1 MHDFRADV
9 EGLRA
14 LAIAIVLL
22 AHAGLPMAAGGYVG
36 VDVFFVISGFLI
48 TRLLVGE
55 RDRTGSVSLTRFY
68 ARRVRRLMP
77 QALTAIVVVAVVA
90 RLVLSPLEAD
100 AVLGDVTAAGAY
112 AMNWHL
118 SAQSVDYFASGAA
131 DGPLD
136 HFWSLAVE
144 EQFYLVW
151 PLLLLVLGRRWVAP
165 ALAAICAASLVYAV
179 QWVGASPEQ
188 AYFSTGARAWELAL
202 GGLLAL
208 LLAERRLGRGPAG
221 AAGWAGLAAIGYATL
236 AFDAGTAMP
245 ALPALLPA
253 LGAAALV
260 AAGTSAVPAAPT
272 RLLSLRPV
280 RFVGRVSYAW
290 YVWHWPVLI
299 LAVAVAEPLTPAAG
313 LAVVAASFVPTI
325 VTYRWIEEPI
335 RRSRIRVRT
344 TVIAAPATAGLVLV
358 VAVVIAWSIP
368 SPPTLAAGMAAGAAQ
383 LDRAP
388 TLQRSATA
396 LRPTPR
402 DADDDRGQSY
412 TDGCLAE
419 ATATRSP
426 RCVYANPR
434 SRTTVVLFGDSHAM
448 QLFPALEP
456 IAVRRHW
463 RLVQLTK
470 SGCPPAVVDVI
481 YTPLNRA
488 YPECDVWRADALA
501 RIAREHPA
509 LVVAASSVDYTA
521 VENGRRLST
530 AETSKALAAGYRPML
545 LRLRRLV
552 PRVAVFMD
560 PPKPPW
566 DVPDCVS
573 KALHELRRC
582 AFARR
587 PAVARAAA
595 MASGAEHVRGVR
607 VIDPTDEFC
616 LPQLCPAV
624 IGDVLV
630 YRQTGH
636 ITATYAATL
645 APWLERRLPPLK

>member
-1 MHDFRADV
+1 MNDFRTDV

-14 LAIAIVLL
+14 LAIVIVLL
-22 AHAGLPMAAGGYVG
+22 AHAGLPIAAGGYVG

-55 RDRTGSVSLTRFY
+55 LDRTGSLSLPRFY

-77 QALTAIVVVAVVA
+77 QALTAIVAVAVVS

-100 AVLGDVTAAGAY
+100 AALRDVMAAGVY

-179 QWVGASPEQ
+179 QRVGASPEQ
-188 AYFSTGARAWELAL
+188 AYFSAGTRAWELAL
-202 GGLLAL
+202 GGLLAPA
-208 LLAERRLGRGPAG
+208 LAGRRLGRWQAA
-221 AAGWAGLAAIGYATL
+221 AAGWAGLAAIGCAT
-236 AFDAGTAMP
+236 FVFGPDTAMP
-245 ALPALLPA
+245 ALPALVPA

-260 AAGTSAVPAAPT
+260 AAGTSATPAAPT
-272 RLLSLRPV
+272 RLLSIRPV

-299 LAVAVAEPLTPAAG
+299 LAVAVVGPLSPAAG
-313 LAVVAASFVPTI
+313 LAVIGASFVPTI
-325 VTYRWIEEPI
+325 VTHRWIEEPI

-344 TVIAAPATAGLVLV
+344 AVLAAPATAALILV
-358 VAVVIAWSIP
+358 VAAAIAGSIP
-368 SPPTLAAGMAAGAAQ
+368 SPPTLAAGMAEGAEQ
-383 LDRAP
+383 LER
-388 TLQRSATA
+388 TYTFQRSATA
-396 LRPTPR
+396 LRPTPLT
-402 DADDDRGQSY
+402 ADDDRGRSY
-412 TDGCLAE
+412 EDGCLAD
-419 ATATRSP
+419 AAATRSP
-426 RCVYANPR
+426 RCVYGDHS

-448 QLFPALEP
+448 QFFPALEP
-456 IAVRRHW
+456 IALRRRW

-470 SGCPPAVVDVI
+470 SGCPPAAVDVI

-488 YPECDVWRADALA
+488 YPECDAWRADTFA
-501 RIAREHPA
+501 RVARERPA
-509 LVVAASSVDYTA
+509 LVIVAASVDYA
-521 VENGRRLST
+521 VVENGRRLAT
-530 AETSKALAAGYRPML
+530 AAGTAALAAGYRATL
-545 LRLRRLV
+545 QRLRRIV
-552 PRVAVFMD
+552 PRVAVIVD

-566 DVPDCVS
+566 DVPNCVS
-573 KALHELRRC
+573 KALQQLWRC
-582 AFARR
+582 AFRR
-587 PAVARAAA
+587 GAAVARANVMAA
-595 MASGAEHVRGVR
+595 GARRVRGVR
-607 VIDPTDEFC
+607 VIDTADRFC
-616 LPQLCPAV
+616 LRRICPAV
-624 IGDVLV
+624 IGNVLV
-630 YRQTGH
+630 YRRTGH

-645 APWLERRLPPLK
+645 APWLEDKLP

>member
-1 MHDFRADV
+1 MNDFRADV

-14 LAIAIVLL
+14 LAIVIVLL

-55 RDRTGSVSLTRFY
+55 LDRTGGLSLPRFY

-77 QALTAIVVVAVVA
+77 QALMAIVAVAVVS

-100 AVLGDVTAAGAY
+100 AALSDVTAADVY

-151 PLLLLVLGRRWVAP
+151 PLLLLVLRRRWVAP

-179 QWVGASPEQ
+179 QRTGASPEQ
-188 AYFSTGARAWELAL
+188 AYFSTGTRAWELAL

-208 LLAERRLGRGPAG
+208 ALARRRLPRWQAG
-221 AAGWAGLAAIGYATL
+221 VAGWAGLAAVGCATVL
-236 AFDAGTAMP
+236 FGPDTAMP
-245 ALPALLPA
+245 GLPALLPA

-260 AAGTSAVPAAPT
+260 AAGTSAVAAAPT
-272 RLLSLRPV
+272 RLLSIGPV

-290 YVWHWPVLI
+290 YVWHWPVLM
-299 LAVAVAEPLTPAAG
+299 LAVGVWGPLSPAAG

-335 RRSRIRVRT
+335 RRSRLRVRT
-344 TVIAAPATAGLVLV
+344 AVIAAPATIALVLV
-358 VAVVIAWSIP
+358 GAVAIAWSIP
-368 SPPTLAAGMAAGAAQ
+368 SPPTLAAGKAEGAAQ
-383 LDRAP
+383 LQR
-388 TLQRSATA
+388 TFSLQRSARA

-402 DADDDRGQSY
+402 RADDDRGRSY
-412 TDGCLAE
+412 EDGCLAE

-426 RCVYANPR
+426 RCVYGDR
-434 SRTTVVLFGDSHAM
+434 GSRTTVVLFGDSHAM
-448 QLFPALEP
+448 QFFPALEP

-470 SGCPPAVVDVI
+470 SGCPPADVDVV
-481 YTPLNRA
+481 YTPLNRD
-488 YPECDVWRADALA
+488 YPECRAWRADALA
-501 RIAREHPA
+501 RIARAGPA
-509 LVVAASSVDYTA
+509 LVVVAASVDYTV
-521 VENGRRLST
+521 VEDGRRLGGAAAT
-530 AETSKALAAGYRPML
+530 AALAAGYTPM
-545 LRLRRLV
+545 LRRLRHLA
-552 PRVAVFMD
+552 PRVAVIVD

-566 DVPDCVS
+566 DIPDCVS
-573 KALHELRRC
+573 QALHKLRRC
-582 AFARR
+582 AFRR
-587 PAVARAAA
+587 GPAVARANTVAV
-595 MASGAEHVRGVR
+595 GARRVRGVR
-607 VIDPTDEFC
+607 VIDAADRFC
-616 LPQLCPAV
+616 LHSLCPAV
-624 IGDVLV
+624 IGNVLV
-630 YRQTGH
+630 YRRTGH

-645 APWLERRLPPLK
+645 APWLERRLPALR